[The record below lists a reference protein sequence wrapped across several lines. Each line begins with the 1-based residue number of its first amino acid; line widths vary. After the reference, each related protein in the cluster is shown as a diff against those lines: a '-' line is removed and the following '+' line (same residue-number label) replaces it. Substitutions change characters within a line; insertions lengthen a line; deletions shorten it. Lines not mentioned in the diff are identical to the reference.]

1 MTQKPYK
8 LIIRSGFLAIFFFS
22 NRKYVTGPLI
32 LRTMYQRSMFSIHRP
47 SKRNE
52 NFQLEMYAS
61 KHTETPNNGLSIT
74 TETNFLCVQAQPLLL
89 KSNTEPILN
98 NRLKFLCID
107 PPFLSF
113 FFLFLI
119 LFYWNFTDA
128 HFSLNCFSFFIV
140 VFRVLLSFILEI

>member
-1 MTQKPYK
+1 
-8 LIIRSGFLAIFFFS
+8 
-22 NRKYVTGPLI
+22 
-32 LRTMYQRSMFSIHRP
+32 MFSIHRP

-61 KHTETPNNGLSIT
+61 KHTEIPNNGLSIT

-113 FFLFLI
+113 FSFSYSFPLEFWRRT
-119 LFYWNFTDA
+119 FFFDFFF
-128 HFSLNCFSFFIV
+128 HFSSSFLEFFYVRERIVNEKYRLNYFYALSNWWMKFSGGKQFKYTKTWFFW
-140 VFRVLLSFILEI
+140 